1 MRRVLCG
8 VLFLG
13 VACGHEPTAPV
24 ARASFTTDKI
34 LYVATASGTVYTRYT
49 VTVVARYANEGE
61 VPIQLGTCNVGSTQ
75 PVYSVRLVG
84 DTTDNSAFNP
94 NWGCVGG
101 SPALTVAPGDV
112 RTDTLEL
119 VAPNSWTS
127 AGVPMGVFNG
137 QVQISYASTAT
148 AASNVF
154 IIQLPQ

>member
-1 MRRVLCG
+1 MRRVLSG

-34 LYVATASGTVYTRYT
+34 LYVATVNGTLYTRYT
-49 VTVVARYANEGE
+49 VTVIARYANEGV
-61 VPIQLGTCNVGSTQ
+61 VPIQLGTCNVGATQ
-75 PVYSVRLVG
+75 PIYSVRLVG

-94 NWGCVGG
+94 WWGCVGG
-101 SPALTVAPGDV
+101 APPLTIAPGQV

-119 VAPNSWTS
+119 LAPNGWTS
-127 AGVPMGVFNG
+127 AGVPMGVFDG

-154 IIQLPQ
+154 TIQLPQ